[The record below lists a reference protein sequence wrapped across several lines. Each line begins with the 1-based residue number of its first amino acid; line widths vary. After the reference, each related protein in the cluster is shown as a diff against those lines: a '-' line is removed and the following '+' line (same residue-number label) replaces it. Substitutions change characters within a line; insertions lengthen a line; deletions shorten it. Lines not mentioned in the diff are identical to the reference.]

1 VNWVLNI
8 DIVSAGWIYGQ
19 TSSYIPHASAAKLFE
34 VNYQWIPKRYIT
46 VVPDFQYI
54 WNTTGTKGT
63 GAAVLGLQVNLT
75 F

>member
-19 TSSYIPHASAAKLFE
+19 TSSYIPHASVAKLFE

-46 VVPDFQYI
+46 VVLDFQYI